1 MHGYN
6 RLSRTKC
13 SAARYAIWVID
24 SSLRLQHNSYNQ
36 QRIKLWCL
44 FIQFPKATSYLGLQ
58 DLPCVDYV
66 RMQKRQLRLS
76 AGQVW
81 GSFLAHWQYL
91 HTRPVC
97 AVRCDHR
104 LPHCLR
110 KSKVIKE
117 LGVRNWWK
125 IKDLPPNE
133 PALTRL
139 CKWKATTTLTCPTRI
154 NLFL

>member
-13 SAARYAIWVID
+13 SEARYAIWVID

-36 QRIKLWCL
+36 QSIKLWCL
-44 FIQFPKATSYLGLQ
+44 FIQFPKATSYLSLQ

-76 AGQVW
+76 AGRGW

-91 HTRPVC
+91 HIRPMC

-117 LGVRNWWK
+117 LPFTYENPKSHSRIWNWSK
-125 IKDLPPNE
+125 ELMKNQRPPSQW
-133 PALTRL
+133 TS
-139 CKWKATTTLTCPTRI
+139 
-154 NLFL
+154 FD